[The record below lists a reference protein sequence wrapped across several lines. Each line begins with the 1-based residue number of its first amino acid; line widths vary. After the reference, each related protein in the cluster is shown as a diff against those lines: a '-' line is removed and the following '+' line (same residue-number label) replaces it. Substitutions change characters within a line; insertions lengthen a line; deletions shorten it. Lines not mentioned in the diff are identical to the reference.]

1 MLHNLHGSKGS
12 ILRPVLTIVVV
23 FVFLVSSYFGQ
34 GYYRIQKFV
43 KDREELPSKPIAPQ
57 ERAELEAQVEELK
70 ELANKLARE
79 EGIPPTPKPRMVSDI
94 GYIMNVDTK
103 NDFWKGEKKIIWD
116 VKIPSTGKLFV
127 CEWDAGFSRF
137 KKDDSVKLIHDANS
151 EGADWTAQLVGFQG
165 EVIDKVA
172 EVTANDA
179 EDLWDTACMEHLLSE
194 CR

>member
-1 MLHNLHGSKGS
+1 MLHNLHGS
-12 ILRPVLTIVVV
+12 I
-23 FVFLVSSYFGQ
+23 
-34 GYYRIQKFV
+34 
-43 KDREELPSKPIAPQ
+43 
-57 ERAELEAQVEELK
+57 K

-151 EGADWTAQLVGFQG
+151 EGAERTFRGDHSVSPLDSLRSARRS
-165 EVIDKVA
+165 IDLKR
-172 EVTANDA
+172 
-179 EDLWDTACMEHLLSE
+179 LW
-194 CR
+194 

>member
-23 FVFLVSSYFGQ
+23 FVLLISSYFGQ
-34 GYYRIQKFV
+34 GYYRIQKSV